1 MRLRASAWLITLAF
15 ALGANARAAD
25 LSSEGYADFRL
36 VVPGSETGW
45 LDGGSGKL
53 RFGGDQPDPNF
64 RFAEAIGQATLSFND
79 NLHFVAVGR
88 LEPEQRSGIDMLEAY
103 ASYRPGLD
111 GWNVALKAGAF
122 FPPFSLENTDI
133 GWTSPY
139 TLTPSAINSWIGDE
153 LRTIGG
159 EVQIGRQTS
168 IGTFVLTASLF
179 CCNDPAGVLI
189 ADRCFT
195 LDDRPTGLFENVREP
210 DATLELFH
218 AAHPDRT
225 PLFLEIDDN
234 VGWYA
239 GATWSMAG
247 IGKAAVYRYDN
258 ETNPAAHIDD
268 YFGWRTHFWSFGWE
282 SHFGAVSFLAQGLT
296 GDTAIRPFPGFTAT
310 TTFKS
315 AYFLAAYDLD
325 DWRFAALAETFQTR
339 AKAAPGVLD
348 EDGNAFT
355 LCASW
360 APKDWLRLSSEVIA
374 ITSRRGERAIV
385 GLHPTQSDTQFQL
398 SVRILI

>member
-15 ALGANARAAD
+15 AFGANARAAD
-25 LSSEGYADFRL
+25 FSFEGYADFRL
-36 VVPGSETGW
+36 VVPGKETGW
-45 LDGGSGKL
+45 LDGGLGKL
-53 RFGGDQPDPNF
+53 RFGGNQPDPNF
-64 RFAEAIGQATLSFND
+64 RFAEAIGQATLSLDD

-111 GWNVALKAGAF
+111 GWNVTLRAGAF

-139 TLTPSAINSWIGDE
+139 TLTPSAINSWVGDE
-153 LRTIGG
+153 LRTIGV
-159 EVQIGRQTS
+159 EARVERQTS
-168 IGTFVLTASLF
+168 IGTFALTVSLF

-189 ADRCFT
+189 ADRGFT

-210 DATLELFH
+210 DATLELFQ

-258 ETNPAAHIDD
+258 EANPAAHIDD
-268 YFGWRTHFWSFGWE
+268 YFAWRTHFWSFGWE
-282 SHFGAVSFLAQGLT
+282 SHFGPMSFLAQGLT

-310 TTFKS
+310 TTFRS
-315 AYFLAAYDLD
+315 AYLLAAYDLD
-325 DWRFAALAETFQTR
+325 DWRVAARAEAFQTR
-339 AKAAPGVLD
+339 AKAAPGLLD
-348 EDGNAFT
+348 EDGDAFT
-355 LCASW
+355 FSASW
-360 APKDWLRLSSEVIA
+360 TPKDWLRLTSEVIRV
-374 ITSRRGERAIV
+374 TSRRGERAIV
-385 GLHPTQSDTQFQL
+385 GLSPTHSDTQFQL
-398 SVRILI
+398 SVRILT

>member
-1 MRLRASAWLITLAF
+1 MYLRTSARLIALAF
-15 ALGANARAAD
+15 AFSASARAAD
-25 LSSEGYADFRL
+25 LSFEGYADFRL

-45 LDGGSGKL
+45 LYGGLGKL
-53 RFGGDQPDPNF
+53 RFGGTQPDPNF
-64 RFAEAIGQATLSFND
+64 RFAEAVGQATLSLND
-79 NLHFVAVGR
+79 DLHLVAVGR
-88 LEPEQRSGIDMLEAY
+88 LEPETRSGIDMLEGY
-103 ASYRPGLD
+103 ATYRPD
-111 GWNVALKAGAF
+111 FDDWNAAFKVGAF

-139 TLTPSAINSWIGDE
+139 TLTPSAINSWVGDE

-159 EVQIGRQTS
+159 EVRVGRQTS
-168 IGTFVLTASLF
+168 FGTFALTASLF

-189 ADRCFT
+189 ADRGWT
-195 LDDRPTGLFENVREP
+195 LDDRPTGLFEEVREP
-210 DATLELFH
+210 DATLQLFH
-218 AAHPDRT
+218 ADYPDRT
-225 PLFLEIDDN
+225 PLFLEIDYN

-247 IGKAAVYRYDN
+247 IGKAAIYHYDN
-258 ETNPAAHIDD
+258 EANPAAHIDD

-315 AYFLAAYDLD
+315 AYFLASYDLD
-325 DWRFAALAETFQTR
+325 DWRFAARAETFQAR
-339 AKAAPGVLD
+339 AKALPGLLD
-348 EDGNAFT
+348 EDGDAFT

-360 APKDWLRLSSEVIA
+360 TPKDWLQLSSEVIA
-374 ITSRRGERAIV
+374 ITSRRGERVIV
-385 GLHPTQSDTQFQL
+385 GLRPTQSDTQFQL
-398 SVRILI
+398 SIRILN